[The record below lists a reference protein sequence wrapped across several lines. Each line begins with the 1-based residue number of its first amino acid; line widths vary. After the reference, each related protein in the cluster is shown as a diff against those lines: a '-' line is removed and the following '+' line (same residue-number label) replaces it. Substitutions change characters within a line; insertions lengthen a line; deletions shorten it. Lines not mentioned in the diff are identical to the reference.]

1 METFVVFKYQNVAP
15 HANSAK
21 FLKVLITAKV
31 SNTKFAA
38 NPLLKTTKFSQDA
51 AAKRPSYQ
59 PCSDVKK
66 RPGHLWRRWL
76 L

>member
-51 AAKRPSYQ
+51 AAKRPITNPALMSKSV
-59 PCSDVKK
+59 PGIFGDV
-66 RPGHLWRRWL
+66 GC
-76 L
+76 